1 MRRDEGTMSLRQ
13 RITRDHVG
21 GLLMVAMSL
30 GVAGAAFGYHLGSL
44 RSMGSGFFPLVLGV
58 LLAMV
63 GLAIVATTPLR
74 PLVTPLAPHRAPAGR
89 GVATPPAARGIDL
102 RAWLCI
108 VGSLIAFVALG
119 RHGGLV
125 PASFASVF
133 IAAMGD
139 RANTARDAAAL
150 AAAMTLFG
158 VLVFHY
164 GLHVLL
170 PLFAW

>member
-1 MRRDEGTMSLRQ
+1 MSVRE

-21 GLLMVAMSL
+21 GALMTAL
-30 GVAGAAFGYHLGSL
+30 GVAAAVAANGYEIGSL

-58 LLAMV
+58 LLALV
-63 GLAIVATTPLR
+63 GIAIVATTPLR
-74 PLVTPLAPHRAPAGR
+74 PPAPREG
-89 GVATPPAARGIDL
+89 TPAAAGSGVDL

-108 VGSLIAFVALG
+108 LGSVLAFVVLG

-133 IAAMGD
+133 IAALGD
-139 RANTARDAAAL
+139 RGNSVRDAAWL
-150 AAAMTLFG
+150 AAAMTVSG

>member
-1 MRRDEGTMSLRQ
+1 MSVRE

-21 GLLMVAMSL
+21 GALMAAV
-30 GVAGAAFGYHLGSL
+30 GVAVAVAANGYRIGSL
-44 RSMGSGFFPLVLGV
+44 RAMGSGFFPLVLGV
-58 LLAMV
+58 LLALV
-63 GLAIVATTPLR
+63 GIAIVATTPLR
-74 PLVTPLAPHRAPAGR
+74 PPAPRETAPATTHGS
-89 GVATPPAARGIDL
+89 VDL

-108 VGSLIAFVALG
+108 LGSVLAFVVLG

-125 PASFASVF
+125 PASFVSVF

-139 RANTARDAAAL
+139 RENTARDAAWL
-150 AAAMTLFG
+150 AVAMTVFG
-158 VLVFHY
+158 VIVFHY